1 VQASPPNSLE
11 PGERLPK
18 RERGRFGHPFQY
30 FSPRHADSVMKI
42 CTVIGQSSDIYLRS
56 TRTNEIPARAQLHT
70 SVDRQTAAQMQN
82 RSSMYTEQQSHFPRM
97 RAGYSTV
104 GGICTEWHGWIC
116 LEDKGESVRAQQT
129 EAGKVIFRA
138 MWE

>member
-1 VQASPPNSLE
+1 MDSFSVGPP
-11 PGERLPK
+11 
-18 RERGRFGHPFQY
+18 
-30 FSPRHADSVMKI
+30 KI
-42 CTVIGQSSDIYLRS
+42 CTVIEQSSDMDLHP
-56 TRTNEIPARAQLHT
+56 THTNEIPARAQLHT
-70 SVDRQTAAQMQN
+70 SVDRQIAAQMQN

-129 EAGKVIFRA
+129 EAGKVIFWA

>member
-1 VQASPPNSLE
+1 VGPP
-11 PGERLPK
+11 
-18 RERGRFGHPFQY
+18 
-30 FSPRHADSVMKI
+30 KI
-42 CTVIGQSSDIYLRS
+42 CTVIGQSSDMYLRS
-56 TRTNEIPARAQLHT
+56 TRTNEIPARARLHT
-70 SVDRQTAAQMQN
+70 SVDHHAAAQMQN
-82 RSSMYTEQQSHFPRM
+82 MSSMYTEQQSHFPGM

-116 LEDKGESVRAQQT
+116 LEDKGESVRAPQT

>member
-1 VQASPPNSLE
+1 
-11 PGERLPK
+11 
-18 RERGRFGHPFQY
+18 
-30 FSPRHADSVMKI
+30 MKI
-42 CTVIGQSSDIYLRS
+42 CTVIGQSSDMYLRP
-56 TRTNEIPARAQLHT
+56 TRTNE
-70 SVDRQTAAQMQN
+70 VDRQTAAQMQN
-82 RSSMYTEQQSHFPRM
+82 KSSMYTEQQSHFPRM

-116 LEDKGESVRAQQT
+116 LEDKGKSVRAQQT

>member
-1 VQASPPNSLE
+1 VGPP
-11 PGERLPK
+11 
-18 RERGRFGHPFQY
+18 
-30 FSPRHADSVMKI
+30 KI
-42 CTVIGQSSDIYLRS
+42 CTVIGQSSDMYLRS

-97 RAGYSTV
+97 RAGYSTIS
-104 GGICTEWHGWIC
+104 GICTEWHGWIC